1 MSPRRPIFLLTLAG
15 VILVGLG
22 LQDWPIDGR
31 WAMTFAGRALDEY
44 GLSLT
49 GEGPARLT
57 LLPLPR
63 LSLGPVRVAAG
74 PTGLTLAKAGS
85 LTIDLDPLGL
95 LAGRA
100 TLGGLR
106 LDGAQLSSDAA
117 AWSVPLAQ
125 LAARMRSGAT
135 QRPRWLS
142 VTDARIAEGDE
153 ARDIDLDLAWPFWSA
168 SAEAHASLTWRGV
181 PTRIALTQLR
191 AADIVQGHPTPFTAA
206 VTWPDG
212 NLAVDGTASPSP
224 QGGAL
229 PALAGRARFKS
240 RSLSETLAWLR
251 RDAPLSPL
259 ARAFSVD
266 GQFDVSDRS
275 VSWPRLRVGL
285 GDDVLEGAGAVTLG
299 PGTGSRLSVQAT
311 LAAETLNLAPLI
323 GDLIKL
329 FDAEAAPLAL
339 TPLTKGDLD
348 LRLSAAEGRVGLLQV
363 QDLAASI
370 LVRDGAMEVA
380 VNRARL
386 QDGTLKGRLT
396 LVSAKDPAETEVRMQ
411 GSLDRVDVG
420 TLLGEIGGGR
430 WMSGP
435 LQGQFTLEGSARDSA
450 SLLAHLGGRAT
461 LAVDGGAISG
471 LDLAEIVHRN
481 GVVPAGALARR
492 NGRTAF
498 ERAAITLR
506 FSDGIGE
513 FAESGL
519 RGPSVG
525 ASLQGQISL
534 PSRRIEARGDL
545 ALRAADPSRRL
556 LFEVSGPWD
565 ALTAQV
571 VPHGEAMLPD
581 PLKFPAALGLSGNA
595 RAYAP

>member
-22 LQDWPIDGR
+22 LQDWPVDGR
-31 WAMTFAGRALDEY
+31 RAMTFAGRALDEY

-74 PTGLTLAKAGS
+74 PTGPTLAKAGS
-85 LTIDLDPLGL
+85 LTVDLDPLGL

-142 VTDARIAEGDE
+142 VTGARIAEGDE

-181 PTRIALTQLR
+181 PTRIALTHLR

-386 QDGTLKGRLT
+386 QEGTLKGRLT

>member
-22 LQDWPIDGR
+22 LQDWPVDGR
-31 WAMTFAGRALDEY
+31 RAMTFAGRALDEY

-74 PTGLTLAKAGS
+74 PTGPTLAKAGS
-85 LTIDLDPLGL
+85 LTVDLDPLGL

-125 LAARMRSGAT
+125 LAALMRSGAT

-142 VTDARIAEGDE
+142 VTGARIAEGDE

>member
-1 MSPRRPIFLLTLAG
+1 
-15 VILVGLG
+15 
-22 LQDWPIDGR
+22 
-31 WAMTFAGRALDEY
+31 
-44 GLSLT
+44 
-49 GEGPARLT
+49 
-57 LLPLPR
+57 
-63 LSLGPVRVAAG
+63 
-74 PTGLTLAKAGS
+74 
-85 LTIDLDPLGL
+85 
-95 LAGRA
+95 
-100 TLGGLR
+100 
-106 LDGAQLSSDAA
+106 
-117 AWSVPLAQ
+117 
-125 LAARMRSGAT
+125 
-135 QRPRWLS
+135 
-142 VTDARIAEGDE
+142 
-153 ARDIDLDLAWPFWSA
+153 
-168 SAEAHASLTWRGV
+168 
-181 PTRIALTQLR
+181 
-191 AADIVQGHPTPFTAA
+191 
-206 VTWPDG
+206 
-212 NLAVDGTASPSP
+212 
-224 QGGAL
+224 
-229 PALAGRARFKS
+229 
-240 RSLSETLAWLR
+240 
-251 RDAPLSPL
+251 
-259 ARAFSVD
+259 
-266 GQFDVSDRS
+266 
-275 VSWPRLRVGL
+275 
-285 GDDVLEGAGAVTLG
+285 
-299 PGTGSRLSVQAT
+299 
-311 LAAETLNLAPLI
+311 
-323 GDLIKL
+323 L

-461 LAVDGGAISG
+461 LAVDGGTISG

>member
-22 LQDWPIDGR
+22 LQDWPVDGR
-31 WAMTFAGRALDEY
+31 RAMTFAGRALDEY

-74 PTGLTLAKAGS
+74 PTGPTLAKAGS
-85 LTIDLDPLGL
+85 LTVDLDPLGL

-142 VTDARIAEGDE
+142 VTGARIAEGDE

-181 PTRIALTQLR
+181 PTRIALTHLR

-212 NLAVDGTASPSP
+212 NLAVDGTASPSL

-266 GQFDVSDRS
+266 GQFDVWDRS

-311 LAAETLNLAPLI
+311 LAAETLNLAPLM

>member
-31 WAMTFAGRALDEY
+31 RAMTFAGRALDEY

-74 PTGLTLAKAGS
+74 PTGPTLAKAGS
-85 LTIDLDPLGL
+85 LTVDLDPLGL

-125 LAARMRSGAT
+125 LAALMRSGAT

-142 VTDARIAEGDE
+142 VTGARIAEGDE

-181 PTRIALTQLR
+181 PTRIALTHLR

-259 ARAFSVD
+259 ARAFSFD

-386 QDGTLKGRLT
+386 QEGTLKGRLT

>member
-22 LQDWPIDGR
+22 LQDWPVDGR
-31 WAMTFAGRALDEY
+31 RAMTFAGRALDEY

-74 PTGLTLAKAGS
+74 PTGPTLAKAGS
-85 LTIDLDPLGL
+85 LTVDLDPLGL

-125 LAARMRSGAT
+125 LAALMRSGAT

-142 VTDARIAEGDE
+142 VTGARIAEGDE

-181 PTRIALTQLR
+181 PTRIALTHLR

-581 PLKFPAALGLSGNA
+581 PLKFPAALGLNGNA